1 MLDYKKRIHSLEQ
14 KLEET
19 LMISVERAEEIKRLL
34 KNIEDLNQTIE
45 ERKIEIK

>member
-1 MLDYKKRIHSLEQ
+1 MLDYKKRILSLEQ